1 LLEWVA
7 LFAQVQAG
15 PEGAEQLV
23 VLLRYLLRVGDK
35 AAHEA
40 TGRVLNSVLG
50 AQRAEEL
57 MRSYGDELIE
67 RGRQRGREEGLTLGV
82 LRGRAEDILRIL
94 AVRGVHVDEV
104 ARRRILACT
113 DVATLDRW
121 FDKALNATTLSAVL
135 DDLAQ

>member
-1 LLEWVA
+1 M

-23 VLLRYLLRVGDK
+23 VLLRCLLWVGDK

-67 RGRQRGREEGLTLGV
+67 RGRQRGREEGREEGLTLGV

-104 ARRRILACT
+104 ARRHILACT
-113 DVATLDRW
+113 NVATLDRW